1 MANAI
6 IISRAKRMQ
15 SFKAY
20 IYIMCDPSDTITITL
35 NGSTYLTDTANSSG
49 RLTATVK
56 KKGTYTVTT
65 GHGFSGTVSVT
76 TKGVTYTSNV
86 VSSYTLTSTQGT
98 GSTLTVNRTSST
110 YAEAST
116 GNLSSGAVIYYG
128 DVLTISASASATAYN
143 TPTITVNSTAHTSG
157 NTYTVGNANVT
168 VVSSATVKSYT
179 LTKTQGTGTSL
190 TINRNSSQYGGAA
203 TGSLNSGATIYYGD
217 VLQFTYS
224 ANTGY
229 GSISHSCTHNGSAVT
244 IASGGTLTVAGAVS
258 SSTSA
263 SVLSYKLTISATN
276 TTITVNRTSSP
287 KAGASTGNLS
297 NNATIYYSDVLK
309 ITFTAATNYT
319 LATHTVNGSN
329 FTSGGSHTV
338 VGNVAVVGTSNLST
352 KTAYIN
358 WRGSGSTIPNG
369 YRYNSTFSLAATIT
383 NVSGAVN
390 KEASSI
396 TSKNDYGT
404 SNCSKARF
412 GNATTSSAYINLW
425 VTSKGSWYATY
436 QIYTNSGCTTK
447 ALSTTGISNGTTF
460 YY

>member
-35 NGSTYLTDTANSSG
+35 NGSTYLTDTASSAG

-128 DVLTISASASATAYN
+128 DVLTISASASDTAYN

-168 VVSSATVKSYT
+168 IVSSATVKSYT
-179 LTKTQGTGTSL
+179 LTKTQGTGTAL
-190 TINRNSSQYGGAA
+190 TINRTSSTYGGGA
-203 TGSLNSGATIYYGD
+203 TGSLDSGATIYYGD
-217 VLQFTYS
+217 VLSFTYS
-224 ANTGY
+224 LNTGY
-229 GSISHSCTHNGSAVT
+229 KNISHSCTHNGSAVT
-244 IASGGTLTVAGAVS
+244 IASGGTLTVAGNVV

-263 SVLSYKLTISATN
+263 AVLSYTLSVSATN
-276 TTITVNRTSSP
+276 TTITVQRTSSP

-297 NNATIYYSDVLK
+297 SGATVYYSDVLK

-319 LATHTVNGSN
+319 LATHTVNGSS

-338 VGNVAVVGTSNLST
+338 TANVSVVGTSNVST
-352 KTAYIN
+352 KTWYITTAT
-358 WRGSGSTIPNG
+358 STVAPTA
-369 YRYNSTFSLAATIT
+369 YRYKGTFNMAATIA
-383 NVSGAVN
+383 NVSGAVGV
-390 KEASSI
+390 ESSSI
-396 TSKNDYGT
+396 TATDSGASSQITKMKIK
-404 SNCSKARF
+404 S
-412 GNATTSSAYINLW
+412 ATTSVAYVTHWN
-425 VTSKGSWYATY
+425 TSKSDWYSTY
-436 QIYTNSGCTTK
+436 TMYTNTGRTTK
-447 ALSTTGISNGTTF
+447 AVSTTGISSGTTF